1 MMTDNAIKISS
12 HYYLRF
18 RERVAKTKRVE
29 WFAKEAYVNGRTG
42 KDIRNAQFRNYL
54 CRIENKYR
62 HVCAIFIYKGYIH
75 IYDAFTGTA
84 ITVFRV
90 PNVYRKYI

>member
-1 MMTDNAIKISS
+1 MTDNAIKISS

-29 WFAKEAYVNGRTG
+29 RFAKEAYANGCTD